1 MKLKEERVLV
11 DWLKLEAR
19 LHSVISRLENN
30 ELISQDEVLKALKQC
45 YAYLSWSEV
54 QRAMKEAREIQKMT
68 QEMIK
73 EMC

>member
-19 LHSVISRLENN
+19 LHSVISRLEAGWNPRDDV
-30 ELISQDEVLKALKQC
+30 LEVLRQC

-73 EMC
+73 EMG

>member
-1 MKLKEERVLV
+1 MSELVGWAELEDRVYT
-11 DWLKLEAR
+11 A
-19 LHSVISRLENN
+19 ISRLENN
-30 ELISQDEVLKALKQC
+30 ELISQDEILKALKQC

-73 EMC
+73 EMG

>member
-1 MKLKEERVLV
+1 MSELVGWAELEDRVYTAIS
-11 DWLKLEAR
+11 KLER
-19 LHSVISRLENN
+19 LNVSP
-30 ELISQDEVLKALKQC
+30 QDEILKALKQC

-73 EMC
+73 EMN